1 MSKCNAKEELLNA
14 IEQSKQTII
23 CAIIKDHD
31 PENNY
36 HDRELLITLKH
47 GYSEEDY
54 ATFLNAIDFEYDDGF
69 GGQELYGTVW
79 LTNGEW
85 LERGEYDGSEWWD
98 HNKLPEIPDNLKG
111 Y

>member
-23 CAIIKDHD
+23 CAIITGCDYD
-31 PENNY
+31 YDEQDNNPKF
-36 HDRELLITLKH
+36 ILKQ

-85 LERGEYDGSEWWD
+85 LQRGEYDGSEWWE
-98 HNKLPEIPDNLKG
+98 HMKLPEVPDNLTV
-111 Y
+111 